1 MDIVLSYQKEY
12 NYARAGGVEMEKFS
26 PRKADKEV
34 TTIRIPKDVLDVIDK
49 KSAAYGISRNEF
61 INQCILYA
69 IKNMDDEKN

>member
-1 MDIVLSYQKEY
+1 
-12 NYARAGGVEMEKFS
+12 MEKFS
-26 PRKADKEV
+26 PKKADKEV
-34 TTIRIPKDVLDVIDK
+34 TTIRIPKEVLEIIDM